1 MPPKVNVT
9 PSEISVREG
18 DAFSINCVVK
28 PSLPVTWSKINGS
41 IFVSKN
47 NGTGTLFIKKAELRH
62 AGKYRCSAS
71 NDAGSGEGFVQ
82 VIVYGKLEL

>member
-18 DAFSINCVVK
+18 DAFSIKCVVK

-62 AGKYRCSAS
+62 AGKYRCNAS
-71 NDAGSGEGFVQ
+71 NDAGSSEGFVQ